1 MVMTIATNCSNTRS
15 CISFWERFGDPPRIM
30 LRRTSSSPRA
40 TAPPAMGRMI
50 VLRNEAI
57 AVHNTAQDRPPSP
70 ASGPAKVPRSGF
82 LSNNIRRLAWHP
94 PSAFSAPAR
103 CNVRQRRYFYL
114 VVMDA
119 FYAFLADDG
128 WAIASHIALST
139 LMALFPFLIV
149 LASLAGF
156 FGSKELADQAVG
168 LLLQIWPKQV
178 ADSLSGEIH
187 DVLTTSRGD
196 ILTIGAMLAVYFASN
211 GVEALRVALNRAY
224 SVVEPRRWYWLRLE
238 SIGYTLVA
246 AITALAMAFLIVLG
260 PLIIE
265 AARRNIPLIVET
277 TEKLLSVS
285 RYGVTI
291 TALIIA
297 LSILHAWLPAGRR
310 GFLQILPGI
319 VFTFVASLV
328 SGLVFGQYLARFANN
343 YVTMYAG
350 LASVIIALVF
360 LYFIAAIFV
369 YGGELNAAIIK
380 SRLPHGVSLQAA
392 QSLKPLDSQA

>member
-1 MVMTIATNCSNTRS
+1 MRQ
-15 CISFWERFGDPPRIM
+15 
-30 LRRTSSSPRA
+30 LRY
-40 TAPPAMGRMI
+40 
-50 VLRNEAI
+50 V
-57 AVHNTAQDRPPSP
+57 
-70 ASGPAKVPRSGF
+70 
-82 LSNNIRRLAWHP
+82 
-94 PSAFSAPAR
+94 
-103 CNVRQRRYFYL
+103 YL

-119 FYAFLADDG
+119 FYTFLADDG

-168 LLLQIWPKQV
+168 LLLQVWPKQV

-196 ILTIGAMLAVYFASN
+196 ILTIGAVLAVYFASN

-224 SVVEPRRWYWLRLE
+224 SVIEPRRWYWLRLE
-238 SIGYTLVA
+238 SIGYTLIA
-246 AITALAMAFLIVLG
+246 AVTALAMAFLIVLG
-260 PLIIE
+260 PLFIE
-265 AARRNIPLIVET
+265 AARQHIPLIVESN
-277 TEKLLSVS
+277 EQLLNTV
-285 RYGVTI
+285 RYGITI
-291 TALIIA
+291 MALIVA
-297 LSILHAWLPAGRR
+297 LLILHAWLPAGRR

-319 VFTFVASLV
+319 IFTLVASLV
-328 SGLVFGQYLARFANN
+328 SGIVFGQYLARFANN

-392 QSLKPLDSQA
+392 QSLKPAETQA

>member
-1 MVMTIATNCSNTRS
+1 
-15 CISFWERFGDPPRIM
+15 
-30 LRRTSSSPRA
+30 
-40 TAPPAMGRMI
+40 
-50 VLRNEAI
+50 
-57 AVHNTAQDRPPSP
+57 
-70 ASGPAKVPRSGF
+70 
-82 LSNNIRRLAWHP
+82 
-94 PSAFSAPAR
+94 
-103 CNVRQRRYFYL
+103 VRQLRYVYL

-119 FYAFLADDG
+119 FYTFLADDG
-128 WAIASHIALST
+128 WAIASHIALSA

-196 ILTIGAMLAVYFASN
+196 ILTIGAVLAVYFASN

-277 TEKLLSVS
+277 NEQLLSVS

-297 LSILHAWLPAGRR
+297 LLILHAWLPAGRR

-319 VFTFVASLV
+319 IFTLVASLV
-328 SGLVFGQYLARFANN
+328 SGIVFGQYLARFANN